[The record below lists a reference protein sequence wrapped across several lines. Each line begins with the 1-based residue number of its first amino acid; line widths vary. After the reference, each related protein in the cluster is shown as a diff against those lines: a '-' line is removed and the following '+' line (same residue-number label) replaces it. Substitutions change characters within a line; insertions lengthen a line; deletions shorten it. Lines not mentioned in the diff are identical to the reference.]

1 MEVTIK
7 NIDKSNIFVEI
18 FKKLKIFT
26 DSFVLTF
33 NDEQLY
39 LQGMDSSHII
49 VFELI
54 MDKEWFDEYNVDSTS
69 SFGINTNILSKILS
83 VKNENQY
90 LKLYQDEDN
99 NDKLNIDFLNQ
110 EYDKN
115 NYEKYFQLPLID
127 IDTETLGIPEQDYD
141 VTFSIDYKD
150 YKNIIDSFALFDYST
165 ISFKFSNEN
174 IILSSK
180 GTETDM
186 EVKIDQ
192 DVIEEYQITEDLD
205 FSNSFNLKFL
215 QKMSQFNKVC
225 KLIEIQQSKEYPLE
239 LKYLIDDNCSFKIY
253 LAPSIDNDE
262 DI

>member
-1 MEVTIK
+1 MEVIIK
-7 NIDKSNIFVEI
+7 DIDKGNIFVEI
-18 FKKLKIFT
+18 FKKIKIFT

-54 MDKEWFDEYNVDSTS
+54 INKEWFDEYNVNESVT
-69 SFGINTNILSKILS
+69 FGINTNILSKILS

-90 LKLYQDEDN
+90 LKLYQEND

-110 EYDKN
+110 ENDKN

-127 IDTETLGIPEQDYD
+127 IDTETLGIPEQEYD

-165 ISFKFSNEN
+165 ISFKFSDDN
-174 IILSSK
+174 IILYSK
-180 GTETDM
+180 GTETNM

-192 DVIEEYQITEDLD
+192 EVIEEYQIVEDTN
-205 FSNSFNLKFL
+205 FSNSFNMKFL

-225 KLIEIQQSKEYPLE
+225 KLIQIQQSKEYPLE
-239 LKYLIDDNCSFKIY
+239 LKYLIDDNCSFKIF
-253 LAPSIDNDE
+253 LAPSIGDDE

>member
-1 MEVTIK
+1 MEVIIK
-7 NIDKSNIFVEI
+7 DINKGNIFVEI
-18 FKKLKIFT
+18 FKKIKIFT
-26 DSFVLTF
+26 DSFILTF

-54 MDKEWFDEYNVDSTS
+54 INKEWFDEYNVNDTVSC
-69 SFGINTNILSKILS
+69 GINTNILSKILS
-83 VKNENQY
+83 VKDENQY
-90 LKLYQDEDN
+90 LKLYQEND

-110 EYDKN
+110 ENNKN

-127 IDTETLGIPEQDYD
+127 IDTETLGIPEQEYD
-141 VTFSIDYKD
+141 VTFSINYKD

-165 ISFKFSNEN
+165 ISFKFSDDN
-174 IILSSK
+174 IILYSK
-180 GTETDM
+180 GTETNM
-186 EVKIDQ
+186 EVKIEQ
-192 DVIEEYQITEDLD
+192 EVIEEYEIVEDTN
-205 FSNSFNLKFL
+205 FSNSFNMKFL

-225 KLIEIQQSKEYPLE
+225 KLIQIQQSKEYPLE
-239 LKYLIDDNCSFKIY
+239 LKYLIDDNCSFKIF

>member
-1 MEVTIK
+1 MEVIVK
-7 NIDKSNIFVEI
+7 DINKGNIFVEI
-18 FKKLKIFT
+18 FKKIKIFT

-33 NDEQLY
+33 NNENLY

-54 MDKEWFDEYNVDSTS
+54 INKEWFDEYNVNETVT
-69 SFGINTNILSKILS
+69 FGINTNILSKILS

-90 LKLYQDEDN
+90 LKLYQEDD

-110 EYDKN
+110 ENDKN

-127 IDTETLGIPEQDYD
+127 IDTETLGIPDQEYD

-165 ISFKFSNEN
+165 ISFKFSDDN
-174 IILSSK
+174 IILYSK
-180 GTETDM
+180 GTETNM

-192 DVIEEYQITEDLD
+192 EVIEEYEIVEDTN
-205 FSNSFNLKFL
+205 FSNSFNMKFL

-225 KLIEIQQSKEYPLE
+225 KLIQIQQSKEYPLE
-239 LKYLIDDNCSFKIY
+239 LKYLIDDNCSFKIF
-253 LAPSIDNDE
+253 LAPSIDDDE

>member
-1 MEVTIK
+1 MEVIIK
-7 NIDKSNIFVEI
+7 DIDKGNIFVEI
-18 FKKLKIFT
+18 FKKIKIFT

-33 NDEQLY
+33 NDENLY

-54 MDKEWFDEYNVDSTS
+54 INKEWFDEYNVNESVT
-69 SFGINTNILSKILS
+69 FGINTNILSKILS

-90 LKLYQDEDN
+90 LKLYQEND

-110 EYDKN
+110 ENDKN

-127 IDTETLGIPEQDYD
+127 IDTETLGIPEQEYD

-165 ISFKFSNEN
+165 ISFKFSDDN
-174 IILSSK
+174 IILYSK
-180 GTETDM
+180 GTETNM

-192 DVIEEYQITEDLD
+192 EVIEEYEIVEDTN
-205 FSNSFNLKFL
+205 FSNSFNMKFL

-225 KLIEIQQSKEYPLE
+225 KLIQIQQSKEYPLE
-239 LKYLIDDNCSFKIY
+239 LKYLIDDKCSFKIF
-253 LAPSIDNDE
+253 LAPSIDDDE

>member
-1 MEVTIK
+1 MEVIVK
-7 NIDKSNIFVEI
+7 DINKGNIFVEI
-18 FKKLKIFT
+18 FKKIKVFT

-33 NDEQLY
+33 NDENLY

-54 MDKEWFDEYNVDSTS
+54 INKEWFDEYNVNESVT
-69 SFGINTNILSKILS
+69 FGINTNILSKILS

-90 LKLYQDEDN
+90 LKLYQEDD

-110 EYDKN
+110 ENDKN

-127 IDTETLGIPEQDYD
+127 IDTETLGIPEQEYD

-165 ISFKFSNEN
+165 ISFKFSDDN
-174 IILSSK
+174 IILYSK
-180 GTETDM
+180 GTETNM

-192 DVIEEYQITEDLD
+192 EVIEEYEIVEDTN
-205 FSNSFNLKFL
+205 FSNSFNMKFL

-225 KLIEIQQSKEYPLE
+225 KLIQIQQSKEYPLE
-239 LKYLIDDNCSFKIY
+239 LKYLIDDNCSFKIF
-253 LAPSIDNDE
+253 LAPSIDDDE

>member
-1 MEVTIK
+1 MEVIIK
-7 NIDKSNIFVEI
+7 DINKGNIFVEI

-26 DSFVLTF
+26 DSFILTF

-54 MDKEWFDEYNVDSTS
+54 INKEWFDEYNVNDTVSC
-69 SFGINTNILSKILS
+69 GINTNILSKILS
-83 VKNENQY
+83 VKDENQY
-90 LKLYQDEDN
+90 LKLYQEND

-110 EYDKN
+110 ENNKN

-127 IDTETLGIPEQDYD
+127 IDTETLGIPEQEYD

-165 ISFKFSNEN
+165 ISFKFSDDN
-174 IILSSK
+174 IILYSK
-180 GTETDM
+180 GTETNM
-186 EVKIDQ
+186 EVKIEQ
-192 DVIEEYQITEDLD
+192 EVIEEYEIVEDTN
-205 FSNSFNLKFL
+205 FSNSFNMKFL

-225 KLIEIQQSKEYPLE
+225 KLIQIQQSKEYPLE
-239 LKYLIDDNCSFKIY
+239 LKYLIDDNCSFKIF